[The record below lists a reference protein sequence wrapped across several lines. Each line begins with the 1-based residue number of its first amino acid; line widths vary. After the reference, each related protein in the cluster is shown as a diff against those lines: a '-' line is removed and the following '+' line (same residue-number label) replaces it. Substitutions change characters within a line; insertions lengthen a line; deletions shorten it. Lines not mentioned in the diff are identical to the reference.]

1 MTSDAGKGANEDEF
15 RRLNERLED
24 RAKST
29 INGGEFEIVC
39 ECDREECNA
48 RISISFAE
56 YEGIRAGP
64 KTFVVVPGHADL
76 GCERVVLATD
86 RYQVVEKFGAA
97 GAVAEV
103 RDPRDD

>member
-15 RRLNERLED
+15 RRVNERLED
-24 RAKST
+24 RAKAT
-29 INGGEFEIVC
+29 AAAGAFEVVC

-48 RISISFAE
+48 RIAISFSE
-56 YEGIRAGP
+56 YERVRATP
-64 KTFVVVPGHADL
+64 RTFIVVPGHADL
-76 GCERVVLATD
+76 SCERVVTATD
-86 RYQVVEKFGAA
+86 RYQVIEKFGAA